1 MKLLLLR
8 LFDDKINTYSER
20 VILLSKFFAFI
31 YRMKYISRWS
41 LMRNTR
47 TENVAEHSYHVSVLA
62 HALAVI
68 SRDVFDRDIDPGRVA
83 AAALYHDM
91 PEILTGDLPT
101 PIKYYGS
108 DIKAAYKRIEKE
120 ASEKLLGNLTPE
132 MKKGI
137 SDAAMD
143 EDERVNFFVKAA
155 DKLDAYI
162 KCLEEIGAGNRD
174 FVTAEKQTK
183 KALDEMQSDEVKYF
197 IENYLDA
204 FSMTVDEL

>member
-1 MKLLLLR
+1 
-8 LFDDKINTYSER
+8 
-20 VILLSKFFAFI
+20 
-31 YRMKYISRWS
+31 
-41 LMRNTR
+41 MRNTR
-47 TENVAEHSYHVSVLA
+47 TENVAEHSYHVAVLA

-68 SRDVFDRDIDPGRVA
+68 SRDVFGKNIDPGRVA
-83 AAALYHDM
+83 SAALYHDM

-108 DIKAAYKRIEKE
+108 DIKEAYKRIEKE

-137 SDAAMD
+137 RDAAMD

-162 KCLEEIGAGNRD
+162 KCLEEINAGNRD

-183 KALDEMQSDEVKYF
+183 KALDKMECEEVKYF
-197 IENYLDA
+197 MENYLDA

>member
-1 MKLLLLR
+1 M
-8 LFDDKINTYSER
+8 
-20 VILLSKFFAFI
+20 SKFFAFL

-47 TENVAEHSYHVSVLA
+47 TENVAEHSFHVAVLA

-68 SRDVFDRDIDPGRVA
+68 SRDVFNRDIDPGRVA
-83 AAALYHDM
+83 SCALYHDM

-108 DIKAAYKRIEKE
+108 DIKTAYKRIEHE
-120 ASEKLLGNLTPE
+120 ASERLLGNLTEE
-132 MKKGI
+132 MRDGI
-137 SDAAMD
+137 RAAAMD
-143 EDERVNFFVKAA
+143 EDENVNFFVKAA

-162 KCLEEIGAGNRD
+162 KCLEEINAGNRD
-174 FVTAEKQTK
+174 FSTALRQTK
-183 KALDEMQSDEVKYF
+183 AALDEMKSEEVSYF

-204 FSMTVDEL
+204 FNMTVDEL